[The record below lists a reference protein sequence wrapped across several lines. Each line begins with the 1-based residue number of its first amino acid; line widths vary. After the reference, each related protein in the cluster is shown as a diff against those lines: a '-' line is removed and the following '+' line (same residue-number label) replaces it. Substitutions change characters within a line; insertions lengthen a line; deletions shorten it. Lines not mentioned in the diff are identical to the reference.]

1 MYIIYLYY
9 SREIKFYVPQSYL
22 YKCRF
27 SFRLFIHKHRSIFNC
42 RQCNFDNRL
51 GGKRKI
57 EKKKIHTHIYY
68 ILDN

>member
-27 SFRLFIHKHRSIFNC
+27 SFSIIHKHRSIFNC

-51 GGKRKI
+51 DGKRKI
-57 EKKKIHTHIYY
+57 EKKKKVHTHIY
-68 ILDN
+68 ILYFR